1 MSHHAENA
9 VETIAPADRIAAAP
23 SELSRR
29 FFLLAAPAVLAGC
42 VSSGG
47 GGSSYG
53 ARRDGHVTLP
63 AMDTGRI
70 DPRFLRQE
78 VAYATRERP
87 GTIVVQPSQRY
98 LYYVLGG
105 GRAIR
110 YGVGVGRQGALW
122 HGRAAIGRKGSWPNW
137 TPTANMIAHDP
148 RNARYAGGMAG
159 GINNPLGARAL
170 YLYRG
175 NRDTMYRLHGTNEPL
190 SIGHAVSSGCI
201 RLFNHDIIDLYE
213 RARVGTPVVVLT

>member
-1 MSHHAENA
+1 MSHSAENA
-9 VETIAPADRIAAAP
+9 VETIAPVDRIAATSSA
-23 SELSRR
+23 LSRR
-29 FFLLAAPAVLAGC
+29 FFVLAAPAVLAGC
-42 VSSGG
+42 VSGG
-47 GGSSYG
+47 GGVGSYG

-148 RNARYAGGMAG
+148 RNARYAGGMTG